1 MDYIITIEDITKTY
15 KNKKRDVEV
24 LKNIDLTFSLG
35 KFYAIMGP
43 SGSGKSTL
51 FNILGLVDTP
61 SSGTYKINGIDTTKL
76 TDKSSSIIRMN
87 NIGFVFQDFN
97 LDPYLNALENVMMPL
112 YLNKKI
118 KKEDREKISKDILTK
133 LNLENRLEHFPNELS
148 GGEAQRVTI
157 ARALVNNPNIIL
169 ADEPTGNLDEE
180 LETEIF
186 KILKSLTKENKCVI
200 VVSHSSKIK
209 EYADVVYTL
218 KDGKIFLWN

>member
-15 KNKKRDVEV
+15 KTKKRDVEV

-61 SSGTYKINGIDTTKL
+61 SSGTYKINGIDITKL

-97 LDPYLNALENVMMPL
+97 LDSYLNALENVMMPL

-148 GGEAQRVTI
+148 GGEAQRVAI

-218 KDGKIFLWN
+218 KDGKIFL

>member
-15 KNKKRDVEV
+15 KTKKRDVEV
-24 LKNIDLTFSLG
+24 LKNIDLKFNLG

-61 SSGTYKINGIDTTKL
+61 SSGTYKINEIDTTKL

-148 GGEAQRVTI
+148 GGEAQRVAI

-218 KDGKIFLWN
+218 KDGKISLWN

>member
-15 KNKKRDVEV
+15 KTKKRDVEV

-133 LNLENRLEHFPNELS
+133 LNLENRFEHFPNELS
-148 GGEAQRVTI
+148 GGEAQRVAI

-218 KDGKIFLWN
+218 KDGKIFL

>member
-1 MDYIITIEDITKTY
+1 MDHIITIEDITKTY
-15 KNKKRDVEV
+15 KTKKRDVEV

-61 SSGTYKINGIDTTKL
+61 SSGAYKINGIDTTKL

-148 GGEAQRVTI
+148 GGEAQRVAI

-186 KILKSLTKENKCVI
+186 KILKTLTKENKCVI

-218 KDGKIFLWN
+218 KDGKIFL

>member
-1 MDYIITIEDITKTY
+1 MDHIITIEDITKTY
-15 KNKKRDVEV
+15 KTKKRDVEV

-148 GGEAQRVTI
+148 GGEAQRVAI

-186 KILKSLTKENKCVI
+186 KILKTLTKENKCVI

-218 KDGKIFLWN
+218 KDGKIFL

>member
-15 KNKKRDVEV
+15 KTKKRDVEV
-24 LKNIDLTFSLG
+24 LKNIDLKFSLG

-133 LNLENRLEHFPNELS
+133 LNLENRFEHFPNELS
-148 GGEAQRVTI
+148 GGEAQRVAI

>member
-15 KNKKRDVEV
+15 KTKKRDVEV
-24 LKNIDLTFSLG
+24 LKKIDLTFSLG

-148 GGEAQRVTI
+148 GGEAQRVAI

-218 KDGKIFLWN
+218 KDGKIFL

>member
-15 KNKKRDVEV
+15 KTKKRDVEV

-61 SSGTYKINGIDTTKL
+61 SSGAYKINEIDTTKL

-97 LDPYLNALENVMMPL
+97 LDPYLNAL
-112 YLNKKI
+112 
-118 KKEDREKISKDILTK
+118 
-133 LNLENRLEHFPNELS
+133 
-148 GGEAQRVTI
+148 
-157 ARALVNNPNIIL
+157 
-169 ADEPTGNLDEE
+169 
-180 LETEIF
+180 
-186 KILKSLTKENKCVI
+186 
-200 VVSHSSKIK
+200 
-209 EYADVVYTL
+209 
-218 KDGKIFLWN
+218 

>member
-15 KNKKRDVEV
+15 KTKKRDVEV

-61 SSGTYKINGIDTTKL
+61 SSGTYRINGIDTTKL

-148 GGEAQRVTI
+148 GGEAQRVAI

-218 KDGKIFLWN
+218 KDGKISL

>member
-15 KNKKRDVEV
+15 KTKKRDVEV

-61 SSGTYKINGIDTTKL
+61 SSGAYNINGIDTTKL

-148 GGEAQRVTI
+148 GGEAQRVAI

-186 KILKSLTKENKCVI
+186 KILKTLTKENKCVI

-218 KDGKIFLWN
+218 KDGKIFL

>member
-1 MDYIITIEDITKTY
+1 MDNIITIKDVTKTY
-15 KNKKRDVEV
+15 KTKNHEIEA
-24 LKNIDLTFSLG
+24 LKCINLTFSLG

-51 FNILGLVDTP
+51 FNILGLIDTP

-112 YLNKKI
+112 YLNKNI
-118 KKEDREKISKDILTK
+118 KKEDREKISKSILTK
-133 LNLENRLEHFPNELS
+133 LNLGNRLEHFPNELS
-148 GGEAQRVTI
+148 GGEAQRVAI
-157 ARALVNNPNIIL
+157 ARALANNPNIIL

-180 LETEIF
+180 LEKEIF

-209 EYADVVYTL
+209 EYADIIYTL
-218 KDGKIFLWN
+218 KDGKKSL

>member
-15 KNKKRDVEV
+15 KTKKRDVEV
-24 LKNIDLTFSLG
+24 LKNIDLKFSLG

-148 GGEAQRVTI
+148 GGEAQRVAI

-218 KDGKIFLWN
+218 KDGKIFL

>member
-15 KNKKRDVEV
+15 KTKKRDVEV
-24 LKNIDLTFSLG
+24 LKNIDLTVSLG

-148 GGEAQRVTI
+148 GGEAQRVAI

-218 KDGKIFLWN
+218 KDGKIFL

>member
-15 KNKKRDVEV
+15 KTKKRDIEV

-148 GGEAQRVTI
+148 GGEAQRVAI

-169 ADEPTGNLDEE
+169 ADEPTGNLDEK

-218 KDGKIFLWN
+218 KDGKIFL